1 MEIVTLLS
9 LSITAGYV
17 GFIFGSSMKQI
28 ETSERSITEA
38 FKEGYIKGYF
48 DGHANATKKKSPTM
62 RTFQR
67 WVQTSLSYYDQS
79 FS

>member
-1 MEIVTLLS
+1 MEIITLLS

-28 ETSERSITEA
+28 EASEKSTTEA

-48 DGHANATKKKSPTM
+48 DGHANATKKEKP
-62 RTFQR
+62 
-67 WVQTSLSYYDQS
+67 YYED
-79 FS
+79 FPKMGIN